1 MPPIKV
7 KITNKSYIYIYIYI
21 YKDYFTHELSLHCQ
35 FIKKQ
40 NHQIIII
47 IHRNPL
53 SRAAL
58 IFQCPV
64 NFLLMEAMRF

>member
-7 KITNKSYIYIYIYI
+7 KITNKSYIYIYIY
-21 YKDYFTHELSLHCQ
+21 KDYFTPELILHCQ

-47 IHRNPL
+47 IHRDL
-53 SRAAL
+53 
-58 IFQCPV
+58 
-64 NFLLMEAMRF
+64 FLELH